1 MQPTDRRFT
10 GQRWEAGLGL
20 YDYRARF
27 YDPALGRFLQPDSL
41 VPEPGNPQA
50 LNRYAYV
57 YNNPLRHTDPSG
69 HCALL
74 EENASGL
81 CVRFTPGGTLHIVR
95 GGSVFVNW
103 VEVALANALLSGNPR
118 SMDALPDGAGWA
130 IAPSLSRVR
139 TELEEASGE
148 GSTGGLGLDPLWL
161 VGLAMAAIGK
171 AGEEPSG
178 PPPAWLELVPPKYR
192 EVVARAFEGTPQVV
206 TLQED
211 LIVYRHWGGE
221 AREKGSPWFS
231 PKPYI
236 RPGNARRYLALP
248 PWNTAEK
255 ISVFRIPAGTTVIIG
270 RVASQVESYGSYAIG
285 GGIQVYLPQPEA
297 AILIGPLDKT
307 KR

>member
-1 MQPTDRRFT
+1 
-10 GQRWEAGLGL
+10 
-20 YDYRARF
+20 
-27 YDPALGRFLQPDSL
+27 
-41 VPEPGNPQA
+41 
-50 LNRYAYV
+50 
-57 YNNPLRHTDPSG
+57 
-69 HCALL
+69 
-74 EENASGL
+74 
-81 CVRFTPGGTLHIVR
+81 
-95 GGSVFVNW
+95 
-103 VEVALANALLSGNPR
+103 
-118 SMDALPDGAGWA
+118 
-130 IAPSLSRVR
+130 
-139 TELEEASGE
+139 
-148 GSTGGLGLDPLWL
+148 
-161 VGLAMAAIGK
+161 
-171 AGEEPSG
+171 
-178 PPPAWLELVPPKYR
+178 VPPKYR